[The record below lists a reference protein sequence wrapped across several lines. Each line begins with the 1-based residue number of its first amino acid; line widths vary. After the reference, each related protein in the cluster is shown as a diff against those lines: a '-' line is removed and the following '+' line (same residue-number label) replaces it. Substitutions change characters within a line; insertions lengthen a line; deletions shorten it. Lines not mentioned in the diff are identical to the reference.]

1 MESSD
6 ALASELMSLERK
18 YWTALMN
25 RDARTAAS
33 LSDDPCVVV
42 GAQGIGEI
50 DRGTLG
56 KMLRTVRYE
65 LKAFSFADFHV
76 HRLSDDV
83 AAVAYKVRE
92 DLEVDGEDLTLEA
105 FDTSIWTLRDGA
117 WTCAIHTESL
127 AGDPFG
133 RH

>member
-1 MESSD
+1 MESTD

-25 RDARTAAS
+25 RDARTAAR

-50 DRGTLG
+50 DKGTLG
-56 KMLRTVRYE
+56 KMLRTARYE
-65 LKAFSFADFHV
+65 LKAFSFADIHV
-76 HRLSDDV
+76 HPISDDV
-83 AAVAYKVRE
+83 VAVAYKVRE

-105 FDTSIWTLRDGA
+105 FDTSIWTRRDGA
-117 WTCAIHTESL
+117 WTCTIHTESL